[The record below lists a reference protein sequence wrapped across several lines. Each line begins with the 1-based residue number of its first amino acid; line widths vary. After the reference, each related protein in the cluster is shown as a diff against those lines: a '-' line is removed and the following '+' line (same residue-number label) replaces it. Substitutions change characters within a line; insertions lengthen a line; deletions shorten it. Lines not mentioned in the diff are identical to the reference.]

1 VNEVEAPAKK
11 VTVTVTYN
19 GVDRVLEVNP
29 HQAIQAV
36 LEHAMNEFEITANR
50 HMLALFRG
58 TEELVDLAKSVED
71 YGIKQGDKLV
81 LSQSQVRGG

>member
-1 VNEVEAPAKK
+1 MSHIEAPAK

-19 GVDRVLEVNP
+19 GVDRELEVNP

-36 LEHAMNEFEITANR
+36 LDHAMNEFEITQNR
-50 HMLALFRG
+50 HTLALFRG
-58 TEELVDLAKSVED
+58 TEELVDLGKSVED
-71 YGIKQGDKLV
+71 YGIKKGDKLV

>member
-1 VNEVEAPAKK
+1 VSNVEAAVK

-19 GVDRVLEVNP
+19 GVDRPIEANP

-50 HMLALFRG
+50 HTLALFRG
-58 TEELVDLAKSVED
+58 TEELVDLTKSLSD
-71 YGIKQGDKLV
+71 YEIKEGDKLV